1 MSNNFQPKI
10 SVIVPMYNVEKY
22 VAYALTS
29 LQKQTYKN
37 LEIIVVNDGSPDG
50 ALAIAEKFAKDDAR
64 IKVISRKNGGLSAA
78 RNTGIHEATGR
89 YIGFLDADDYIHPL
103 FYELLVKKIKQD
115 PKLEMVSFET
125 KVVTNHQYS
134 GRTDAKEW
142 NINKGKFKSAKQ
154 LYRSAIRDQFGN
166 ITARIIKQEI
176 WKKVPFREGIAYED
190 VDVVERLYKRFS
202 YGGFLFPET
211 LSYYF
216 KNNQGISKKRNMKAK
231 FSRFQSFV
239 RNEKIAQN
247 EFPDDFEHCHNRTVR
262 DVKSILRWRLYYKQL
277 NTRQHQ
283 YIKKYVKDHKKD
295 FSIFY
300 SFLALFL

>member
-22 VAYALTS
+22 IAYALTS

-50 ALAIAEKFAKDDAR
+50 SLAIAEKFAKDDAR
-64 IKVISRKNGGLSAA
+64 IKVITRKNGGLSAA
-78 RNTGIHEATGR
+78 RNTGIQNATGR
-89 YIGFLDADDYIHPL
+89 YLMFLDSDDYIHPN
-103 FYELLVKKIKQD
+103 FFELLVKKVQED
-115 PKLEMVSFET
+115 PNLDMVSVRA
-125 KVVTNHQYS
+125 KIVQDHQLEEKF
-134 GRTDAKEW
+134 KE
-142 NINKGKFKSAKQ
+142 ISSLSTKGKLISPQ
-154 LYRSAIRDQFGN
+154 ECYRRAILDKFGH
-166 ITARIIKQEI
+166 ISARIIKREYWEQE
-176 WKKVPFREGIAYED
+176 KFCEGIIYED
-190 VDVVERLYKRFS
+190 VEVMPRLYQQFR
-202 YGGFLFPET
+202 YGAYVYQEALF
-211 LSYYF
+211 YYF
-216 KNNQGISKKRNMKAK
+216 KNPNGISKTRNLKAK
-231 FSRFQSFV
+231 FARLQSFI
-239 RNEKIAQN
+239 RNEKIAKN
-247 EFPDDFEHCHNRTVR
+247 EFPDDYEHCHKRTLR